1 MNQLLDLLDH
11 TVQEMGM
18 SDPKYIQGSDS
29 LEKAIKMMQEYKIG
43 SALVIDEK
51 VNLLGIITER
61 DLLMKVMGK
70 GVDLS
75 DQVSSYMTANPK
87 TVAANESLIVALS
100 LMSREGFRHLPVV
113 NLDKKP
119 IGIISIRDIMSY
131 FTNHLHDDL

>member
-11 TVQEMGM
+11 TIQEMGM

-29 LEKAIKMMQEYKIG
+29 LEKAIKMMQEFKIG

-75 DQVSSYMTANPK
+75 DQVSNYMTANPK

-131 FTNHLHDDL
+131 FTNHLHDEL